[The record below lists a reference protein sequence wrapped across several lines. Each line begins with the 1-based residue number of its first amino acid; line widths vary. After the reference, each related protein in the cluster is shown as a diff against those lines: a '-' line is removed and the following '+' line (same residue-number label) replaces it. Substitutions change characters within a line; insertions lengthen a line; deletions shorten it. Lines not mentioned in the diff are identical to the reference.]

1 MTDLPLKDR
10 RGESCRGVIPAMEPA
25 AAVAAM
31 AQLHPDWCLA
41 EDGKSLRRNLAFR
54 NFYRTMGF
62 VNALAYLANAEDHH
76 PDLEV
81 GYNYCRVLFTT
92 HEIDGLSVNDFIC
105 AAKMDALLT
114 A

>member
-1 MTDLPLKDR
+1 
-10 RGESCRGVIPAMEPA
+10 
-25 AAVAAM
+25 M
-31 AQLHPDWCLA
+31 AQLHADWRLSD
-41 EDGKSLRRNLAFR
+41 DGKSLRRELSFR

-76 PDLEV
+76 PDLQV

-105 AAKMDALLT
+105 AAKMDTLL
-114 A
+114 AP

>member
-10 RGESCRGVIPAMEPA
+10 RCESCRGGIPAMEPA

-31 AQLHPDWCLA
+31 AQLHPDWRLA

>member
-1 MTDLPLKDR
+1 MTAALLKDR
-10 RGESCRGVIPAMEPA
+10 RCESCRGGIAPMDPVEATA
-25 AAVAAM
+25 TM
-31 AQLHPDWCLA
+31 AQLHADWRLSD
-41 EDGKSLRRNLAFR
+41 DGKSLRRELSFR

-76 PDLEV
+76 PDLQV

-105 AAKMDALLT
+105 AAKMDTLL
-114 A
+114 AP

>member
-1 MTDLPLKDR
+1 MTDTLLKDR
-10 RGESCRGVIPAMEPA
+10 RCESCRGGIAPMDPA
-25 AAVAAM
+25 AAAAAM
-31 AQLHPDWCLA
+31 AQLHPDWRLA
-41 EDGKSLRRNLAFR
+41 DDGKSLRRSLAFR

-62 VNALAYLANAEDHH
+62 VNALAYIANAEDHH

-105 AAKMDALLT
+105 AAKMDGLLVD
-114 A
+114 

>member
-1 MTDLPLKDR
+1 MDPVEAT
-10 RGESCRGVIPAMEPA
+10 AT
-25 AAVAAM
+25 M
-31 AQLHPDWCLA
+31 AQLHADWRLSD
-41 EDGKSLRRNLAFR
+41 DGKSLRRELSFR

-76 PDLEV
+76 PDLQV

-105 AAKMDALLT
+105 AAKMDTLL
-114 A
+114 AP

>member
-1 MTDLPLKDR
+1 
-10 RGESCRGVIPAMEPA
+10 
-25 AAVAAM
+25 M
-31 AQLHPDWCLA
+31 AELHADWRLS
-41 EDGKSLRRNLAFR
+41 EDGKSLRRELSFR

-76 PDLEV
+76 PDLQL

-105 AAKMDALLT
+105 AAKMDTLL
-114 A
+114 AP

>member
-1 MTDLPLKDR
+1 MSDVPLKDR
-10 RGESCRGVIPAMEPA
+10 RCESCRGGIAPMEPA
-25 AAVAAM
+25 AAAAAM
-31 AQLHPDWCLA
+31 AQLHPDWRLS
-41 EDGKSLRRNLAFR
+41 EDGKSLRRELAFR

-62 VNALAYLANAEDHH
+62 VNALAYVANAEDHH
-76 PDLEV
+76 PDLQV